1 MNFGKLSHLLGAQ
14 SNAEAVH
21 QLFGVPGT
29 IVVVLKLLLDQ
40 IFDCLVEGGN
50 HLGQNTPLKTHGQGD
65 KRILAYDLSN
75 THLHAV
81 VGGELH

>member
-14 SNAEAVH
+14 LNAEAVH

-40 IFDCLVEGGN
+40 TFDCLV
-50 HLGQNTPLKTHGQGD
+50 
-65 KRILAYDLSN
+65 
-75 THLHAV
+75 
-81 VGGELH
+81 